1 MSFLRHWIQLLALDE
16 PATLVDA
23 GGKALMYFG
32 IAISGR
38 EFSAGMATAIF
49 GQIAVSLNDPPKT
62 TGEATKRLIGTVLCA
77 FFAAMISPMPIV
89 NNIPVAVLMGCAGAL
104 SIPLVKIF
112 SAVKNKADSSADAIA
127 DKIVDN
133 VKNKL

>member
-1 MSFLRHWIQLLALDE
+1 MRAPRSE
-16 PATLVDA
+16 MV
-23 GGKALMYFG
+23 
-32 IAISGR
+32 
-38 EFSAGMATAIF
+38 
-49 GQIAVSLNDPPKT
+49 
-62 TGEATKRLIGTVLCA
+62 
-77 FFAAMISPMPIV
+77 AAMISPMPIV
-89 NNIPVAVLMGCAGAL
+89 NNVPVAVLMGCTGAL